1 MLNRI
6 LGAVVG
12 VVVAVVVVMVMQ
24 SVSHL
29 VFPPPPG
36 LDWADAAAVRAY
48 MQQMSV
54 LAFLSVILGYAAAAV
69 VGAWLANLVARRQG
83 WQSWVPAGFL
93 VVGTIY
99 TVSQLPHPV
108 WFPATAILAILGAG
122 WLGGRLGPAMSDQPP
137 ATT

>member
-12 VVVAVVVVMVMQ
+12 VVVAVVVVMVSQ
-24 SVSHL
+24 SISHL
-29 VFPPPPG
+29 LFPPPPG
-36 LDWADAAAVRAY
+36 LNWADAAAVRAY

-54 LAFLSVILGYAAAAV
+54 PAFLSIILGYAAAAF
-69 VGAWLANLVARRQG
+69 VGGWLANLVARRQG
-83 WQSWVPAGFL
+83 WHSWVPAGVIVL
-93 VVGTIY
+93 GTIF

-108 WFPATAILAILGAG
+108 WYPAATILAILWAG
-122 WLGGRLGPAMSDQPP
+122 LLGGRMGPAMSDQPS